1 MLKHFNRLRH
11 DKKGTLGRMA
21 TISLCMIV
29 KNEEKFLEGCLLS
42 VQGIVDEIV
51 IVDTG
56 STDGTLEIAQRY
68 GAKIISFQWIND
80 FSAARN
86 ESLRHATSNWI
97 LYLDADE
104 RIAQGQDQLIA
115 SLVQARDV
123 YGYSVLIEGEH
134 VLPGGTV
141 WLQNAY
147 PRLFKKHSSIK
158 FEGVVH
164 EQITPSILRLGKK
177 IIPSDLRIEH
187 LGYGQNLGL
196 IKEKCYRNVALLR
209 EQLNRNPSDS
219 YARFQ
224 LGNTFSVLGEY
235 SAVRKELEPLLHNA
249 QLAKSVRASALN
261 ILAELDIRENL
272 FDHAIEK
279 SRRSLT
285 LAPSQVLARWFLA
298 VAYISRSNY
307 EEAVM
312 LLQKILTLQKE
323 PHSRDADAIAHDVT
337 IEQPKILLQLGT
349 CYEQLGEYDEAFACY
364 AQVLGQDSTNS
375 TCRDGVNRVVNSVKD
390 YKPAIQHA
398 EANDIYCYLLYKKGI
413 EKAIQ
418 AGQFSEALS
427 YIEKIVNSNS
437 VEVPERVKRRLKELR
452 TMLSS

>member
-1 MLKHFNRLRH
+1 
-11 DKKGTLGRMA
+11 MA
-21 TISLCMIV
+21 TISLSMIV
-29 KNEEKFLEGCLLS
+29 KNEEKFLEDCLLS

-51 IVDTG
+51 VVDTG
-56 STDGTLEIAQRY
+56 STDKTIEIAQHY
-68 GAKIISFQWIND
+68 GAKVVSFRWIND

-86 ESLRHATSNWI
+86 ESLRHTTSDWI

-104 RIAQGQDQLIA
+104 RVVRNQEQLIT
-115 SLVQARDV
+115 SLVQAPDV
-123 YGYSVLIEGEH
+123 YAYSVLIEGEH
-134 VLPGGTV
+134 VLPSGVV
-141 WLQNAY
+141 WQQNAY
-147 PRLFKKHSSIK
+147 PRLFKKHPSFK

-164 EQITPSILRLGKK
+164 EQITPSILRLGEK
-177 IIPSDLRIEH
+177 IIPTNLRIEH
-187 LGYGQNLGL
+187 LGYGQNLEL

-209 EQLNRNPSDS
+209 EQLKRNPNDA
-219 YARFQ
+219 YTRFQ

-235 SAVRKELEPLLHNA
+235 NSVRKELEPLLHTH

-272 FDHAIEK
+272 FEHAVEK
-279 SRRSLT
+279 SRQSLT

-298 VAYISRSNY
+298 VAYIGKKNY

-312 LLQKILTLQKE
+312 LLQKILSIQKD
-323 PHSRDADAIAHDVT
+323 SFDRDAEAIAHDIT
-337 IEQPKILLQLGT
+337 IEEPKILLQLGT
-349 CYEQLGEYDEAFACY
+349 CYEQLGDYDEAFACY
-364 AQVLGQDSTNS
+364 AQVLGQDSKNS
-375 TCRDGVNRVVNSVKD
+375 ACRDGFNRVVNSVED

-398 EANDIYCYLLYKKGI
+398 EANDIYCYPLYKKGI

-418 AGQFSEALS
+418 AGQFSEALA

-452 TMLSS
+452 SMLSPQL

>member
-1 MLKHFNRLRH
+1 
-11 DKKGTLGRMA
+11 D
-21 TISLCMIV
+21 
-29 KNEEKFLEGCLLS
+29 
-42 VQGIVDEIV
+42 
-51 IVDTG
+51 
-56 STDGTLEIAQRY
+56 
-68 GAKIISFQWIND
+68 
-80 FSAARN
+80 
-86 ESLRHATSNWI
+86 WI

-104 RIAQGQDQLIA
+104 RIARSQEQLIT
-115 SLVQARDV
+115 SLVQARDA
-123 YGYSVLIEGEH
+123 YAYSVLVEGDH

-147 PRLFKKHSSIK
+147 PRLFKKYPSIK

-187 LGYGQNLGL
+187 LGYGQSLEL

-209 EQLNRNPSDS
+209 EQLKRNPNDS

-235 SAVRKELEPLLHNA
+235 GTVRKELEPLLHNV

-272 FDHAIEK
+272 FEQAVEK
-279 SRRSLT
+279 SLQSLT

-298 VAYISRSNY
+298 AAYMSKKKY
-307 EEAVM
+307 EEAVTP
-312 LLQKILTLQKE
+312 LQKILTIQKE
-323 PHSRDADAIAHDVT
+323 PHGRDANAIAHDVT
-337 IEQPKILLQLGT
+337 IEESKILLQLGN
-349 CYEQLGEYDEAFACY
+349 CHEQLGHYDEAFACY
-364 AQVLGQDSTNS
+364 AQVLGQDSENS
-375 TCRDGVNRVVNSVKD
+375 ACRNGFNRVVNSVKD

-398 EANDIYCYLLYKKGI
+398 EASDIYCYPLYKKGI
-413 EKAIQ
+413 EQAIQ

-452 TMLSS
+452 GMLSPQL

>member
-1 MLKHFNRLRH
+1 
-11 DKKGTLGRMA
+11 
-21 TISLCMIV
+21 
-29 KNEEKFLEGCLLS
+29 CLLS
-42 VQGIVDEIV
+42 VSGIVDEIIV
-51 IVDTG
+51 VDTG
-56 STDGTLEIAQRY
+56 STDRTIDIARHF
-68 GAKIISFQWIND
+68 GAKVISFPWVND

-86 ESLRHATSNWI
+86 ESLRHATSDWI

-104 RIAQGQDQLIA
+104 RIARGQEQLIT
-115 SLVQARDV
+115 SLVRVCDA
-123 YGYSVLIEGEH
+123 YAYSVLIEGDH

-147 PRLFKKHSSIK
+147 PRLFKKHPSIK

-164 EQITPSILRLGKK
+164 EQITPSITRLGKK
-177 IIPSDLRIEH
+177 IVPSNLRIEH
-187 LGYGQNLGL
+187 LGYGQNLEL

-209 EQLNRNPSDS
+209 EQLKRNPNDS

-235 SAVRKELEPLLHNA
+235 GSVRKELEPLLHGF
-249 QLAKSVRASALN
+249 QLAKSLRTSALN

-272 FDHAIEK
+272 FEQAVEK
-279 SRRSLT
+279 SLQSLT

-298 VAYISRSNY
+298 VAYISRKNY
-307 EEAVM
+307 EEAVT
-312 LLQKILTLQKE
+312 LLKKILTIQKD
-323 PHSRDADAIAHDVT
+323 PHSRDANAIAHDVT
-337 IEQPKILLQLGT
+337 IAESKILLQLGN
-349 CYEQLGEYDEAFACY
+349 CHEQLAHYDEAFACY
-364 AQVLGQDSTNS
+364 AQVLGQDSQNFA
-375 TCRDGVNRVVNSVKD
+375 CRNGFNRVVNSVKD

-398 EANDIYCYLLYKKGI
+398 EASDIYCYPLYKKGI
-413 EKAIQ
+413 EQAIQ

-452 TMLSS
+452 GMLSPQL